1 MFFASLFS
9 PPQTIEEEMFAKTM
23 DRRWSL
29 GEGQGEGKL
38 KGVKKLTP
46 ILHFQLSYP
55 HCACCP
61 TEWQDLLYRALFSL
75 SSET

>member
-29 GEGQGEGKL
+29 GEEQGG
-38 KGVKKLTP
+38 
-46 ILHFQLSYP
+46 
-55 HCACCP
+55 
-61 TEWQDLLYRALFSL
+61 R
-75 SSET
+75 